1 MELCFSRHSTLN
13 WWGGW
18 LCPTPL
24 LGEGTSAPCSCW
36 ARDVPTP
43 VERGHVRA
51 QPRVEGGQVRVQPP
65 VEPRHGRAQPR
76 VGGEHGR
83 AQLLLV
89 RNVPEPNSMLG
100 LDVTAPDPLFSQGRP
115 RAQRHVRPRRVRP
128 HVGSGHDRSWPPVES
143 GLPPRPILY

>member
-1 MELCFSRHSTLN
+1 MKLYFSRHSTLS

-18 LCPTPL
+18 LCPTLL

-43 VERGHVRA
+43 VEPGHVRA
-51 QPRVEGGQVRVQPP
+51 QPRVEGG
-65 VEPRHGRAQPR
+65 
-76 VGGEHGR
+76 HGR
-83 AQLLLV
+83 AQLQLV

-100 LDVTAPDPLFSQGRP
+100 LDVTASDPLLSQGRP

-143 GLPPRPILY
+143 GLPPRPTLC